1 MRKLP
6 LCACAERHECE
17 AKSGFRWFRPTAEW
31 FLEGELRKLASTDR
45 NLADL
50 LDLERRRRLGPAQS
64 AELIDQRKT
73 IRDHFSTAANAAAG
87 QLMATHRC
95 KLYRDAAAEGIRDRK
110 AKERTDDDFERRM
123 M

>member
-1 MRKLP
+1 MSDLP
-6 LCACAERHECE
+6 LCACVERHECE
-17 AKSGFRWFRPTAEW
+17 ARSGFRWFRPTTEW
-31 FLEGELRKLASTDR
+31 FLEGELRKLVSTDR

-50 LDLERRRRLGPAQS
+50 LELERRRRLGPAQS
-64 AELIDQRKT
+64 SELISQREI

-95 KLYRDAAAEGIRDRK
+95 QLYRDAAAEGIRDRK
-110 AKERTDDDFERRM
+110 AKERLDDDFDRRM